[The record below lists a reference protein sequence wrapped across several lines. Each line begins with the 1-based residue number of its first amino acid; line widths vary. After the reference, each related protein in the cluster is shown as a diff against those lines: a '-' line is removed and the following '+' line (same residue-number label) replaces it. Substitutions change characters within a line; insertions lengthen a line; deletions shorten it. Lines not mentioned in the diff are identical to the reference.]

1 MSSLL
6 GEDIDTLKYFFYD
19 EMFCILRNILDF
31 CVTRLQIVYKV
42 YIVNLPHMDTVHIC
56 SRFCKRFAGRFGITS
71 CNLPHHFSPVVQL
84 VKSTVLIAVCSYIY

>member
-42 YIVNLPHMDTVHIC
+42 YIVSCLLGVELTGRELSSSLMC
-56 SRFCKRFAGRFGITS
+56 S
-71 CNLPHHFSPVVQL
+71 
-84 VKSTVLIAVCSYIY
+84 